1 MQIIIPSEPMR
12 YGLRLI
18 AYQPNG
24 PRLGLLGQHLGF
36 EAALP
41 LNDIPAL
48 RLTYSTH
55 AAGAQWLAQPCEI
68 AIEWSAGGA
77 WTEPQGGRF
86 LRIKRGSDASDH
98 AGPLSFDA
106 PGWSWQLR
114 KLVLYPGAGMVDGK
128 RPFNAATPG
137 AILRT
142 VVDEGQARGTLPGLA
157 VDFTPTHDSA
167 GQPWDKLL
175 TIGLDPGADLLTL
188 MINLAEQGVLDWTMQ
203 GRVLRAFNEG
213 TTLARDFA
221 TGPAP
226 VDLRM
231 GRDVTD
237 APDDATLED
246 VSTAILIVGEN
257 GLQVEVTNP
266 AALAPWGRWET
277 YQSQSGVS
285 DEGTARV
292 LAQYAL
298 DRASRERVQHTRQ
311 VTPYAARWLALR
323 DYRPGDTV
331 LAPGDQGV
339 MQGLR
344 VRQITLSCDAD
355 GAIGGNLV
363 LNDRFL
369 ERDLRLARR
378 SLGILDGGISSGG
391 GGGTPA
397 PDTDGRVPAAPGGLL
412 VEPAAYL
419 DEHGYAHGQATLGW
433 GAVTADVNGGDLSVD
448 GYEVYAR
455 RNEANVPWV
464 LVAQTDSADRT
475 ATISPLV
482 VGWEYSFKVRATN
495 DGTKGVFSSQFVV
508 LVPDDAT
515 PPPTPSTPLV
525 AARLGVIHVTWD
537 GLGSAGEAMPL
548 DLDRVHVWMRDPL
561 DPADTGTRVG
571 YLTSAGTEVIPGQPY
586 EADREI
592 WLSAA
597 DRSGNESAPSAHVI
611 VAVTPL
617 VDTDLIGEVIDGAE
631 HIITGSIP
639 AEAKI
644 VVGSITA
651 ALIQS
656 GAIQAG
662 HIQANAVEA
671 DKIAAGAIQ
680 AGHIAANAVTA
691 GSISAG
697 AVTANKLAA
706 TAIDGKTITGSNIRT
721 AATGRRIDLQP
732 PGTTFPEMRFYP
744 GSGTNYTRLTTR
756 DDWFAGEATF
766 EITSGTNQGQTAAS
780 STVVAAGFL
789 SMQVLNSS
797 LSTPN
802 GGLMEIAEG
811 YARYGYFKDA
821 AREQY
826 FWFDNSGRTRHVGKW
841 WDYTQQGNTAGVF
854 AGSVTFGSGQF
865 ASFSYGATMA
875 SNMGP
880 VCVMRDGAAGNS
892 GGSSFNPN
900 AYWCV
905 IASSDTGF
913 TAKSSTTTSKA
924 YYFWS
929 HRH

>member
-1 MQIIIPSEPMR
+1 MQVIVPGEPMR
-12 YGLRLI
+12 YGLRLV
-18 AYQPNG
+18 AYAPNG
-24 PRLGLLGQHLGF
+24 PRLGVLGQHLGF
-36 EAALP
+36 EVGMP
-41 LNDIPAL
+41 LNDVPSL

-68 AIEWSAGGA
+68 AVEWSAGGA

-86 LRIKRGSDASDH
+86 LRIKRASDATDH

-106 PGWSWQLR
+106 PGWSCQLR
-114 KLVLYPGAGMVDGK
+114 KLVLYPNGALVDGK

-142 VVDEGQARGTLPGLA
+142 VVDEGQERGALPGLA
-157 VDFTPTHDSA
+157 VDFTLTHDSA

-188 MINLAEQGVLDWTMQ
+188 LINLAEQGVVDWTMQ

-231 GRDVTD
+231 GRDIDD

-246 VSTAILIVGEN
+246 ASSAILIVGEN

-266 AALAPWGRWET
+266 SATAPWGRWET

-285 DEGTARV
+285 DEGTARL

-298 DRASRERVQHTRQ
+298 DRASGERVQHTRQ
-311 VTPYAARWLALR
+311 IRPYAARWLPLK

-355 GAIGGNLV
+355 SVIGGNLV

-369 ERDLRLARR
+369 ERDIRLARR

-391 GGGTPA
+391 GGGVPA

-419 DEHGYAHGQATLGW
+419 DEHGYPHGQATLTW
-433 GAVTADVNGGDLSVD
+433 GAVTSDVNGVELSID

-464 LVAQTDSADRT
+464 LIAQTDSSDRT

-482 VGWEYSFKVRATN
+482 VGWEYAFKVRATN
-495 DGTKGVFSSQFVV
+495 DGTKGVFSPQFVV
-508 LVPDDAT
+508 LIPDDST
-515 PPPTPSTPLV
+515 PPPVPSTPVV
-525 AARLGVIHVTWD
+525 AARLGVIHVEWN
-537 GLGSAGEAMPL
+537 GKGSAGEAMPI

-561 DPADTGTRVG
+561 NPADTGARVG
-571 YLTSAGTEVIPGQPY
+571 YLTGAGTEVIPAQPY
-586 EADREI
+586 NADREI
-592 WLSAA
+592 WLTAT
-597 DRSGNESAPSAHVI
+597 DRSGNESGQSGHLT

-617 VDTDLIGEVIDGAE
+617 VDTDLIGEVIDGAD

-644 VVGSITA
+644 VAGSITG
-651 ALIQS
+651 ALIQ
-656 GAIQAG
+656 ALEI
-662 HIQANAVEA
+662 
-671 DKIAAGAIQ
+671 K
-680 AGHIAANAVTA
+680 AGHIAANAIEADKIKA
-691 GSISAG
+691 GAIQAAHISAN
-697 AVTANKLAA
+697 AIEADKIAANAITAAKIAA
-706 TAIDGKTITGSNIRT
+706 DAITGKTITGSVVRS
-721 AATGRRIDLQP
+721 AATGQRFILDSATLDL
-732 PGTTFPEMRFYP
+732 RFYP
-744 GSGTNYTRLTTR
+744 AGNSNYSRFYAVDGLYPGETT
-756 DDWFAGEATF
+756 TF
-766 EITSGTNQGQTAAS
+766 ITSGTNSGGTARAELQ
-780 STVVAAGFL
+780 VAAGL
-789 SMQVLNSS
+789 VRLGIRNAANS
-797 LSTPN
+797 N
-802 GGLMEIAEG
+802 RRGGGLDVAEG
-811 YARYGYFKDA
+811 YGRFGYDDGFSSS
-821 AREQY
+821 QSY
-826 FWFDNSGRTRHVGKW
+826 IHCNSSGRWYLRGRV
-841 WDYTQQGNTAGVF
+841 WDTNTADPYDTIH
-854 AGSVTFGSGQF
+854 AGSGTVPPDSGGVTIN
-865 ASFSYGATMA
+865 YGPSMA

-880 VCVMRDGAAGNS
+880 VAVVRDGAANPNFYWCLDLS
-892 GGSSFNPN
+892 NQSSFSFGWSQGGGVWSGKGF
-900 AYWCV
+900 YW
-905 IASSDTGF
+905 
-913 TAKSSTTTSKA
+913 
-924 YYFWS
+924 WS